1 MFYTTLMQPKLTVS
15 GYRGIWGESLTP
27 AIAQQFASA
36 FCQFVLKRGAKKI
49 LIARDARA
57 SGKEITDAI
66 IPVFL
71 SAGIDV
77 IETGITPTPTV
88 LFLVREKKLGG
99 AIIVTASHNPIE
111 YNGLKFVTDRGLFI
125 NEGDVAEMMSCMDTP
140 VSQRSTSG
148 SHSVET
154 KLWKLHVEKIVAHV
168 DRELIASKKLR
179 VVVDVIN
186 SVGAVVDPYLFE
198 LLGVEV
204 TILNGNPDG
213 NFAHKPE
220 PLPENLGTLGE
231 KVRELKAD
239 IGFAQDPDGD
249 RLVVVDE
256 TGTVLFEELTL
267 ALGLRAVLANDP
279 GDIVINLSTSSINE
293 MIAEQFGG
301 KTFRSKVGESNVIE
315 TMMTHNAVA
324 GGEGAGGF
332 MYPKMN
338 AARDS
343 VAGIGVILEL
353 LAKEQKTLSE
363 IVATFPKTV
372 MKKGKLPIGNVAVAD
387 VYTKMRELFPD
398 AKENTIDGLR
408 LDFAD
413 RSWIHVR
420 PSNTEPILRYILEA
434 MDEQRADELLETI
447 EGVVK

>member
-1 MFYTTLMQPKLTVS
+1 MQPKLTVS

-27 AIAQQFASA
+27 EIAKQFASA
-36 FCQFVLKRGAKKI
+36 FCQFILKRGGKNI
-49 LIARDARA
+49 LIARDARG

-88 LFLVREKKLGG
+88 LFLVREQKLGG

-111 YNGLKFVTDRGLFI
+111 YNGLKFVTDRGLFT
-125 NEGDVAEMMSCMDTP
+125 NEADVAEMMSSMDTP
-140 VSQRSTSG
+140 VSQSSASG
-148 SHSVET
+148 SHSVESE
-154 KLWKLHVEKIVAHV
+154 LWKLHVEKIVSHV

-198 LLGVEV
+198 LLGVEAV
-204 TILNGNPDG
+204 ILNGTPDG

-267 ALGLRAVLANDP
+267 ALGLRAVLEKTP
-279 GDIVINLSTSSINE
+279 GDIVINLSTSSVNE

-315 TMMTHNAVA
+315 AMMAQHAVA
-324 GGEGAGGF
+324 GGEGSGGF
-332 MYPKMN
+332 IYPKMN

-343 VAGIGVILEL
+343 VAGIAVILEL
-353 LAKEQKTLSE
+353 LAKEEKPLSE
-363 IVATFPKTV
+363 IVATLPKTV
-372 MKKGKLPIGNVAVAD
+372 MKKTKLSIQGVSLEELYRNVR
-387 VYTKMRELFPD
+387 TLFPNGV
-398 AKENTIDGLR
+398 ENILDGLR
-408 LDFAD
+408 LDFPD
-413 RSWIHVR
+413 RSWIHIR
-420 PSNTEPILRYILEA
+420 PSNTEPLVRVYFEA
-434 MDEQRADELLETI
+434 MDERRADELLEKI
-447 EGVVK
+447 EGIVK